1 MNVLYAKS
9 VLYAYPC
16 LDKICEQ
23 IDELVEKRLI
33 SSMYD
38 FSPAEE
44 QCIKIVNYGF
54 QKQTLLELKQAVIEV
69 LKKFTQIEVDY
80 LDYKYFKLKP
90 KSYYKDFD
98 AKSRNYFR
106 NQIKICEKFSLC
118 LERLGFGDEWFNENC
133 LKIDFFKELLKRV
146 KEQEEKIASNK
157 RNAKKPVENRK

>member
-1 MNVLYAKS
+1 VNFNVGEFFMNVLYAKS

-54 QKQTLLELKQAVIEV
+54 QKQTLLELKQAVIRE
-69 LKKFTQIEVDY
+69 LKSYWWSAGDQPKKYDDHSLDELRYY
-80 LDYKYFKLKP
+80 LMTKP
-90 KSYYKDFD
+90 KNTPPTKPKTAIQIDKERKFRRI
-98 AKSRNYFR
+98 RNDR
-106 NQIKICEKFSLC
+106 
-118 LERLGFGDEWFNENC
+118 
-133 LKIDFFKELLKRV
+133 
-146 KEQEEKIASNK
+146 
-157 RNAKKPVENRK
+157 RKT